1 MTATLID
8 TNVLVD
14 IIESRPVW
22 GEWAAR
28 QLELLSMEGDLII
41 NQIVYAEAS
50 VPYET
55 IEEFELVMKTGLLL
69 REDLPWSAGFIAA
82 KAHRQFRANG
92 GNKTTTLPD
101 FLIAAHAQVKKHRLI
116 TRDPRRFRTYFPE
129 VEVIAPDTHP

>member
-14 IIESRPVW
+14 VIESRPVW

-50 VPYET
+50 FDYQRSTAFPNL
-55 IEEFELVMKTGLLL
+55 F
-69 REDLPWSAGFIAA
+69 
-82 KAHRQFRANG
+82 
-92 GNKTTTLPD
+92 
-101 FLIAAHAQVKKHRLI
+101 
-116 TRDPRRFRTYFPE
+116 PRS
-129 VEVIAPDTHP
+129 